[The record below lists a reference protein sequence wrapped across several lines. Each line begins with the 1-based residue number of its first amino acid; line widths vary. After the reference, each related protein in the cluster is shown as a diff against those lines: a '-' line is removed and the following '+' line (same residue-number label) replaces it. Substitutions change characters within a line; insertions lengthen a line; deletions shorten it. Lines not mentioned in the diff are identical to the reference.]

1 MAKIVKKEKLNAN
14 VTLMEV
20 FAPMIAKKALA
31 GQFIVLRVDEKGE
44 RIPLTVAS
52 TNKDQGTVTIIFQIV
67 GLTTGK
73 LNLLNVG
80 DDIIDFVG
88 PLGKPTPI
96 EGVKKACVVAGGVGT
111 AICYPLAQA
120 LFQQGT
126 EVDIIIGFRNKD
138 LIILEKE
145 FRSLSKNI
153 YFITDDGSYER
164 KGLVTDVLKTLL
176 ESGVRYDE
184 VFAVGPLPMM
194 KFVSLLT
201 KQYNQKTTVSM
212 NPIMIDGTGMC
223 GVCRITVDGKTKFAC
238 VDGPD
243 FDGFSIDYD
252 EAIAR
257 IKMYQKE
264 EREANCRLV
273 NRNE

>member
-1 MAKIVKKEKLNAN
+1 MAKIVGKEILNEN

-20 FAPMIAKKALA
+20 EAPMIAKKALA
-31 GQFIVLRVDEKGE
+31 GQFIILRVDEKGE

-52 TNKDQGTVTIIFQIV
+52 TNIEQGLVTIIFQIV
-67 GLTTGK
+67 GFTTKK
-73 LNLLNVG
+73 LNLLEVG
-80 DDIIDFVG
+80 DDILDFVG
-88 PLGKPTPI
+88 PLGKPTNI
-96 EGVKKACVVAGGVGT
+96 KDVKKACVVAGGVGT

-120 LFQQGT
+120 LHKQGT
-126 EVDIIIGFRNKD
+126 EVDIIIGFRNRD

-145 FRSLSKNI
+145 FRSLSKNT

-164 KGLVTDVLKTLL
+164 KGLVTDVLRELL

-212 NPIMIDGTGMC
+212 NPIMMDGTGMC
-223 GVCRITVDGKTKFAC
+223 GMCRLTVNGETKFAC

-257 IKMYQKE
+257 SKMYQKE

-273 NRNE
+273 NRHE